1 MTWMPTRQIFLK
13 VKLGTY
19 VENSID
25 QKAKPNSQLKSRD
38 IWALNNQ
45 DPTLRIV
52 DYISMVS

>member
-1 MTWMPTRQIFLK
+1 MPTRQIFLK